1 MPGLVAIINAAGG
14 SFVEN
19 ETEEKLRGAFEAA
32 GLEAELLLAKS
43 GSEIEQ
49 FAQEAGRSDTDL
61 IVAGGGDGTISAVA
75 AEAHRTAKTL
85 GIIPLGTLNNFSK
98 DLGIPQDIE
107 DAIKV
112 IAAGVTQQIDL
123 GEMNGRLFLNNSSIG
138 LYPRI
143 VRKREHQQRLGFGKW
158 QSALWAAMRVF
169 TPKSFVKVGIEVE
182 GKMFVRRVPFVF
194 VGNNRYEMEFFNI
207 GRRSA
212 LSDGKLS
219 LYFLHRAGR
228 IGVIVLLLKTIFGT
242 AKQWK
247 EFEEV
252 LSDSVT
258 IQTRRKRIQVAF
270 DGEVTTMQTPLR
282 YRCLPKAL
290 KVIVPPPVEE
300 V

>member
-1 MPGLVAIINAAGG
+1 MTPIEVIINAAGG

-19 ETEEKLRGAFEAA
+19 ETKDNLRRAFDSAK
-32 GLEAELLLAKS
+32 LEAMFRFARSGVDIEKFAREAVKS
-43 GSEIEQ
+43 DVDI
-49 FAQEAGRSDTDL
+49 

-75 AEAHRTAKTL
+75 TEVFQAGKTL
-85 GIIPLGTLNNFSK
+85 GIVPLGTLNNFSK
-98 DLGIPQDIE
+98 DLAIPQNIDE
-107 DAIKV
+107 AVNV
-112 IAAGVTQQIDL
+112 IADGVTSEIDL
-123 GEMNGRLFLNNSSIG
+123 GDVNGRIFLNNSSIG

-143 VRKREHQQRLGFGKW
+143 VRKREKQQRLGFGKW
-158 QSALWAAMRVF
+158 RSALWAAWRVF
-169 TPKSFVKVGIEVE
+169 KPRSFVKAGIEVD

-207 GRRSA
+207 GRRAS
-212 LSDGKLS
+212 LSEGKLS
-219 LYFLHRAGR
+219 IYFLHRGGR
-228 IGVIVLLLKTIFGT
+228 VGVIVLLLKTLFGT

-270 DGEVTTMQTPLR
+270 DGEVATMNTPLR

-290 KVIVPPPVEE
+290 KVIVPKTEGE
-300 V
+300 